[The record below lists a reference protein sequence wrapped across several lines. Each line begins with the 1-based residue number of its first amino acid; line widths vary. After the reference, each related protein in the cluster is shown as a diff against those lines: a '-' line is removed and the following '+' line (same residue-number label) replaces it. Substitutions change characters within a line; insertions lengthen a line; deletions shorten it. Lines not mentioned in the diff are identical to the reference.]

1 MKEYTVI
8 FADLDGTLIDTISF
22 GGLIHENK
30 DSK

>member
-22 GGLIHENK
+22 RGLIHEDK

>member
-8 FADLDGTLIDTISF
+8 FANLDNTLIDTISF
-22 GGLIHENK
+22 GGLIHEDK